1 MAVKDIHTHNAFAE
15 SVGAA
20 RNQYKLN
27 PLPASVNQAKI
38 DKETYK
44 RWFKYIQ
51 DMGANTIR
59 VYTVQQD
66 VFYNALYEY
75 NKDNDNPLY
84 LIHGVWVND
93 YTQNSHR
100 DALDQGLKE
109 RFLSDCRTML
119 DVIHG
124 NKKSASAEWRRQAR
138 AFICTTFRSGLSATS
153 SAYSGRT

>member
-75 NKDNDNPLY
+75 NKDNDNPRY

-124 NKKSASAEWRRQAR
+124 NKKIGLGRMASAG
-138 AFICTTFRSGLSATS
+138 SGFYLHDVSQWIIG
-153 SAYSGRT
+153 YILGV